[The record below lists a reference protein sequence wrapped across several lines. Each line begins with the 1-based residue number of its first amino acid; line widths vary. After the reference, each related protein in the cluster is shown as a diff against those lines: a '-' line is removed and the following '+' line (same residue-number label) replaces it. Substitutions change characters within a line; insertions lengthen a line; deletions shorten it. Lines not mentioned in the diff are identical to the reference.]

1 MDLTA
6 SDLTTLGITALKD
19 GHREAARRL
28 LTEAVARNP
37 LDAAAWLWLSG
48 ALDDN
53 DQRADC
59 LRRVL
64 QIEPDNAAARAGLEQ
79 LEAEQRPAALRCSVC
94 GERGRI
100 TCPKCKGDRTELCAA
115 CEGQA
120 FQKCEACHGLGWL
133 SAGPAFPIRSLRAR
147 QGEEDWHECARCGT
161 TGVVD
166 CPAWRGRGRDWCHAC
181 EGSGEIVCPECAPA
195 RLKPMLGEE
204 LAQAV
209 LDALWHNSVH
219 ARSHLAALADK
230 SPLAAFL
237 WRVGFADQ
245 PYRSVRKLRAW
256 VESRSAQ
263 DSATRRLSALLP
275 EVPYEQLPP
284 LDRPVQLIKKRPPAA
299 SPAEDSLPNLVV
311 PLRPGHALQDAIMAA
326 RIGNRDQALVLLL
339 QAVER
344 EPRNADAWLWLSRV
358 VETDEQRIECLR
370 RVLEINPTHQIAQ
383 ADLSRLTG

>member
-1 MDLTA
+1 LST
-6 SDLTTLGITALKD
+6 SDLTTLGITALKG

-28 LTEAVARNP
+28 LTEAVVRNP

-48 ALDDN
+48 ALDDD

-79 LEAEQRPAALRCSVC
+79 LAAGQRLTAIHCNIC
-94 GERGRI
+94 GETGRI
-100 TCPKCKGDRTELCAA
+100 TCPKCKGSRTEPCAA
-115 CEGQA
+115 CDGQA
-120 FQKCEACHGLGWL
+120 FQTCEICHGLGWL
-133 SAGPAFPIRSLRAR
+133 AAEAPLPISSLKV
-147 QGEEDWHECARCGT
+147 QPGEDWHECVACGA
-161 TGVVD
+161 TGVAD
-166 CPAWRGRGRDWCHAC
+166 CRACRGRGRDWCHTC
-181 EGSGEIVCPECAPA
+181 EGSGETACPDCAPA
-195 RLKPMLGEE
+195 RLKTMLGEE

-219 ARSHLAALADK
+219 AQSRLAVLEGK
-230 SPLAAFL
+230 NPLAAFL

-256 VESRSAQ
+256 AESRPAQ
-263 DSATRRLSALLP
+263 DATARRLSALLP
-275 EVPYEQLPP
+275 QAPYEQLPP

-299 SPAEDSLPNLVV
+299 SPAEDSPPNLVV
-311 PLRPGHALQDAIMAA
+311 PKHPGNALQDAILAA

-344 EPRNADAWLWLSRV
+344 EPRNTEAWLWLSRV
-358 VETDEQRIECLR
+358 VETDQQRIECLR
-370 RVLEINPTHQIAQ
+370 RVLEINPGHQAAQ
-383 ADLSRLTG
+383 ADLANLTG

>member
-1 MDLTA
+1 MSTT
-6 SDLTTLGITALKD
+6 DLTTLGITALKG
-19 GHREAARRL
+19 GHRKAARRL
-28 LTEAVARNP
+28 LAEAVARNP

-64 QIEPDNAAARAGLEQ
+64 QIEPDNAAARAGLEHF
-79 LEAEQRPAALRCSVC
+79 EAEQRRAAVRCRVC
-94 GERGRI
+94 GETGRI
-100 TCPKCKGDRTELCAA
+100 TCPKCKGNRTELCAA

-133 SAGPAFPIRSLRAR
+133 SAGAAFPIPRLRAR
-147 QGEEDWHECARCGT
+147 PGEEDWHECARCGT

-166 CPAWRGRGRDWCHAC
+166 CPACRGHGRDWCHTC
-181 EGSGEIVCPECAPA
+181 EGSGEIICPECAPA

-209 LDALWHNSVH
+209 LDALWHNATH
-219 ARSHLAALADK
+219 AQSRLAALADK
-230 SPLAAFL
+230 NSLAAFL

-256 VESRSAQ
+256 IEGRSEQ
-263 DSATRRLSALLP
+263 DPASRRLSALLP
-275 EVPYEQLPP
+275 EAPYEQLPP
-284 LDRPVQLIKKRPPAA
+284 LDRPVQLFTKRPPTAG
-299 SPAEDSLPNLVV
+299 PAEDSPPNLVV
-311 PLRPGHALQDAIMAA
+311 PKRPGHTLQDAVMAA

-339 QAVER
+339 QIVAQ
-344 EPRNADAWLWLSRV
+344 EPRNAEAWLWLSRV
-358 VETDEQRIECLR
+358 AETDQQRIECLR
-370 RVLEINPTHQIAQ
+370 RVLEINPSHPIAQ
-383 ADLSRLTG
+383 ADLARLKGQ

>member
-1 MDLTA
+1 M
-6 SDLTTLGITALKD
+6 
-19 GHREAARRL
+19 

-79 LEAEQRPAALRCSVC
+79 LEREQRSAAIRCRIC
-94 GERGRI
+94 GERGRMP
-100 TCPKCKGDRTELCAA
+100 CPKCGGSRTEPCTT

-120 FQKCEACHGLGWL
+120 FQKCETCRGLGWL
-133 SAGPAFPIRSLRAR
+133 AAEVALPISSSLNAR
-147 QGEEDWHECARCGT
+147 REEQWHECTQCGA
-161 TGVVD
+161 TGVAD
-166 CPAWRGRGRDWCHAC
+166 CRACRGRGRDWCHTC

-195 RLKPMLGEE
+195 RLKLMLGKE
-204 LAQAV
+204 LAPAV
-209 LDALWHNSVH
+209 LDALWHNSAH
-219 ARSHLAALADK
+219 AQSLLAALADK
-230 SPLAAFL
+230 NPLAAFL
-237 WRVGFADQ
+237 QRVGFADQ

-256 VESRSAQ
+256 VESRSLQ
-263 DSATRRLSALLP
+263 DSSAQRLLALLP
-275 EVPYEQLPP
+275 EAPYEQLPP
-284 LDRPVQLIKKRPPAA
+284 LEKPVQLLKKNPPTAGTVA
-299 SPAEDSLPNLVV
+299 RSPNLVM
-311 PLRPGHALQDAIMAA
+311 PTQPGNALQDAILAA

-358 VETDEQRIECLR
+358 VETDGQRIECLR

-383 ADLSRLTG
+383 ADLARLTR